1 MKKTLRKKNILLLG
15 IAVVLIAGLAG
26 CTSNAE
32 STKTTETIVTE
43 KTAETVKNV
52 EVAKTV
58 ETAEV
63 EAPELTYPIVDTA
76 QGLCYDNSELIE
88 CPEKGEDFYG
98 QDAQYTGRVPS
109 YTDNGDGTITDTV
122 TGLIWTQEL
131 SDYSMVWSDSQAY
144 AESLTTGGI
153 TDWRVPT
160 LKELWSIRDFSQGW
174 PWLDTDYFHLV
185 GDGSEG
191 AQQHSW
197 SSNYYLVDTEESKK
211 DIAFVVNDWTG
222 HIKAMDGKR
231 FVRCVSGETY
241 GINNYKDNGDGT
253 ITDVAT
259 SLMWAQDDSGT
270 AMNWKDA
277 LAYAENSEYAGY
289 DDWRLPNVKELQS
302 IVDYSGVFPTL
313 DTSMFN
319 ITQIVNEAGNAD
331 YPYFWTST
339 SNPYIDS
346 HDENGYWY
354 AWYVAF
360 GYAVGTDG
368 EDLHGAGAVRFDTK
382 HEEGADGPDGERYYN
397 YVRLVRG
404 GDVVETPNGDPSTV
418 KADRV
423 VVFEDGDTG
432 MPAARGTGTD
442 ALSAQNKGGHP
453 DGPGSQMNQG
463 APDFAAAA
471 KTLGIS
477 EQVLINA
484 MGEPNQG
491 PPDFAAIAKT
501 LGITEAELLKALGM
515 TEGSMPQQGGN
526 PPTDRK

>member
-1 MKKTLRKKNILLLG
+1 MKTTIGKKKILVGCISVL
-15 IAVVLIAGLAG
+15 LIAGLAG
-26 CTSNAE
+26 CTSSANTGE
-32 STKTTETIVTE
+32 TT
-43 KTAETVKNV
+43 A
-52 EVAKTV
+52 TV
-58 ETAEV
+58 ETVNTELSKETV
-63 EAPELTYPIVDTA
+63 VVKTSELTYPLVDTN
-76 QGLCYDNSELIE
+76 QGLCYDDSELIE
-88 CPEKGEDFYG
+88 SPKKGEDFYG
-98 QDAQYTGRVPS
+98 QDAQYTGNVPS
-109 YTDNGDGTITDTV
+109 YIDNGDGTVTDTV

-131 SDYSMVWSDSQAY
+131 SDYSMVYSEAEGY

-185 GDGSEG
+185 GDGSQG

-197 SSNYYLVDTEESKK
+197 SSNYYLVDTDEAKK

-231 FVRCVSGETY
+231 FVRCVSGEPY
-241 GINNYKDNGDGT
+241 GINEYKDNSDGT
-253 ITDVAT
+253 VTDVAT
-259 SLMWAQDDSGT
+259 DLMWAQDDSGM

-277 LAYAENSEYAGY
+277 LAYAENSEYGGY
-289 DDWRLPNVKELQS
+289 DDWRLPNAKELQS

-313 DTSMFN
+313 DTSVFN
-319 ITQIVNEAGNAD
+319 ISQIVNEAGNAD

-339 SNPYIDS
+339 SNPYIDP

-368 EDLHGAGAVRFDTK
+368 QDLHGAGAVRFDTK

-404 GDVVETPNGDPSTV
+404 GGVVETPEGDPATV
-418 KADRV
+418 KTDRI
-423 VVFEDGDTG
+423 VVFEDGETG
-432 MPAARGTGTD
+432 MPTARANGPKD
-442 ALSAQNKGGHP
+442 SSESSVGGHP
-453 DGPGSQMNQG
+453 DGPSSEMKQG
-463 APDFAAAA
+463 GPDLAAAA
-471 KTLGIS
+471 KVLGIS
-477 EQVLINA
+477 ETVLIQA
-484 MGEPNQG
+484 MGDQKQG

-501 LGITEAELLKALGM
+501 LGITEAELLKALGIS
-515 TEGSMPQQGGN
+515 EGGN
-526 PPTDRK
+526 PRPAERT